1 MIVKVEL
8 NNFEDFVG
16 NKDSIVL
23 EDIVKK
29 CYVLFLEVGFIVFLL
44 LSDFFDCRLLGDLMV
59 LKDVLILS
67 LLEIILWERYVKGRV
82 KEKCRGIG

>member
-1 MIVKVEL
+1 MIAKVEL

-29 CYVLFLEVGFIVFLL
+29 CYVLFLEVVFIVFVL

-82 KEKCRGIG
+82 KEKWRGIG